1 MLEHESGVLP
11 SMATIDESIHIG
23 MQPVHQVRTYTGERG
38 GGGKM
43 DTVMD
48 INYSIADD
56 FRGVKN

>member
-11 SMATIDESIHIG
+11 SMAAIDESIHIG
-23 MQPVHQVRTYTGERG
+23 MQPVHQVRAYTGE

-43 DTVMD
+43 DTVID